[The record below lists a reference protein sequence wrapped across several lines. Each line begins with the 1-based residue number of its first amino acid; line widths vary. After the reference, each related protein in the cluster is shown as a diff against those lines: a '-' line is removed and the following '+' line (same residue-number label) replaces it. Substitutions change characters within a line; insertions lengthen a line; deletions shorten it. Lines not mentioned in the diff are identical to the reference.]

1 MFDLFRSRDKAVRI
15 LLGVLLGVVALSMLT
30 YLIPSYSTGQSPTD
44 VVVAEVGSDTIT
56 LPDVQRLI
64 QNTVRGRQLPPEIL
78 PNFIPQMIDNV
89 VIEHALAYEAS
100 RLGYE
105 VTNEQIRNG
114 IKQQAPQLFPD
125 GKFVGVDMYRQ
136 LLAQQNITPEEFEA
150 DFRRTLLA
158 TRLREVA
165 IEGTIISPREI
176 EDEYKKRNEK
186 VKVEYVKVS
195 SDKYKAESAPSND
208 DLQNYFKA
216 NQQKYMMPESKN
228 VGMLIADQTKLE
240 QSITLNDGD
249 LMKVYNQN
257 QEQFR
262 VPESVKLKRILLKT
276 QGKPASDEA
285 KIKAQ
290 ADDLLKQVKAGG
302 NFADLAKKNSED
314 PQSANTGGEITV
326 SRGQMLPEV
335 ETVAFSLKPGESGVA
350 KSSIG
355 YDVIQVVS
363 HEQARLKPFAEVK
376 ADLATQAKKVRVTD
390 MMQQMADKAQ
400 AALKKDPAHPDK
412 VAADLG
418 MQFVAADHVSTGK
431 PFPEIGTSNDFE
443 QALTGLKKGDV
454 TPPVAIAGNQ
464 IVLGVVTDVF
474 PPHPMTF
481 DEAKDQ
487 VKTEVT
493 QNKLNA
499 AVQKHAN
506 YLLTAA
512 KSGGDLA
519 KAAKGM
525 GLEVKTSSEFDRNGN
540 IEGVGS
546 ASYVQEAFNL
556 ADGAIFGPVST
567 TDATVIG
574 KVVAHVAPDLSKLPE
589 ERDKIRDELKS
600 RKGRERNELFQE
612 GLKQTLVKQGKIKYH
627 DDVIKRLIGS
637 FTGNS

>member
-240 QSITLNDGD
+240 QAITLNDGD

-506 YLLTAA
+506 DLLTAA
-512 KSGGDLA
+512 KSAGDLA
-519 KAAKGM
+519 KAAKSM